1 MKSTFLKTMRRSC
14 FWLQVGGIVDA
25 LNADKG
31 EDLGDD
37 AWKELLTGPNV
48 KALTIGTGLVFF
60 QQVRPASRSEEYDER
75 TEMASMV
82 VKSSSQIGGESA
94 KA

>member
-1 MKSTFLKTMRRSC
+1 MA
-14 FWLQVGGIVDA
+14 GILDA

-37 AWKELLTGPNV
+37 AWKELLTGPNI

-60 QQVRPASRSEEYDER
+60 QQV
-75 TEMASMV
+75 
-82 VKSSSQIGGESA
+82 GA
-94 KA
+94 KGKKENKLATSVFIRVHALEP